1 MVCAI
6 SALVSLPILFLYL
19 SNVRFLENRVI
30 LVPEVVGGGFM
41 GGGVE
46 FPKLCNSYCGGEL
59 LYFGLVFHSY
69 KCVVLSYVG
78 FEDII
83 FLLVP

>member
-1 MVCAI
+1 MVCAM

-46 FPKLCNSYCGGEL
+46 FHGRCHISKIMQQLLWRRTLILRSCVSFIQMCGVIVCW
-59 LYFGLVFHSY
+59 F
-69 KCVVLSYVG
+69 
-78 FEDII
+78 
-83 FLLVP
+83 